1 MATRWEALSEKLKD
15 VGERR
20 DIIETAP
27 KKLEKNRKS
36 YPTLYLSARMLP
48 ELEKMEMNQEVNLVI
63 KGKIKEMSRTNNEPL
78 RSVIECEQ
86 IAIRE
91 DK

>member
-20 DIIETAP
+20 DIIEVAP

-36 YPTLYLSARMLP
+36 YPTLYLSARILP
-48 ELEKMEMNQEVNLVI
+48 ELEKMELDQEVNLVI
-63 KGKIKEMSRTNNEPL
+63 KGRITEMSKINNEPL
-78 RSVIECEQ
+78 RSVIKCKQ
-86 IAIRE
+86 IAIKE
-91 DK
+91 SK

>member
-20 DIIETAP
+20 DIIDVAP

-36 YPTLYLSARMLP
+36 YPTLYLLARMLP

-86 IAIRE
+86 IAIKE

>member
-27 KKLEKNRKS
+27 KKLEKKTKS
-36 YPTLYLSARMLP
+36 YPTLYLSGRMLP
-48 ELEKMEMNQEVNLVI
+48 ELEKMEMDQEVNLMI
-63 KGKIKEMSRTNNEPL
+63 KGRITEMSKTNNEPL
-78 RSVIECEQ
+78 HSVIECKQ
-86 IAIRE
+86 IAIKE